1 MVHPYNRPAIQ
12 INEVLVHATLQITL
26 KTLCQENIIP
36 SKISQAQK
44 ENVIYHFCEIFKIGK
59 FIKTDSRLEVSS
71 DWGSGEEWEAI
82 A

>member
-26 KTLCQENIIP
+26 KTLCQENI
-36 SKISQAQK
+36 
-44 ENVIYHFCEIFKIGK
+44 IYHFCEIFKIGK